1 MTAWR
6 PLRAGA
12 VLCLVLASP
21 GWAQDLDPRAYVHVP
36 IDGTFLILGFGVSE
50 GGIVTDPT
58 LPITDIQA
66 SVMTPSVGAGRSFGL
81 LGRTAQ
87 VFAVLPFSWADVSGS
102 VLGDSR
108 AARRSGLSDV
118 RLRVSWLVKGAPAS
132 TVAELRK
139 TPRRTIL
146 GVSLNVAAP
155 IGEYD
160 PEKLINLGT
169 NRWAFRP
176 EVAVSQPIGQRW
188 LLDTYAGL
196 WLFSANDEYYPGT
209 QAKTQAPMGSFQA
222 HVSYNFQPQLWAA
235 LDLTYYA
242 GGRTTVEGVRGEDLQ
257 SNVRGGFT
265 VALPV
270 GQRHSIKIAVSRG
283 AIVRRGADFITY
295 SFAWQTAWAPRPTPA
310 PRSTSQ

>member
-12 VLCLVLASP
+12 VLCLALASP

-36 IDGTFLILGFGVSE
+36 VDGTFLMWGFGVSE

-58 LPITDIQA
+58 LPVTDIQA
-66 SVMTPSVGAGRSFGL
+66 SVLTPSVGAGRSFGL
-81 LGRTAQ
+81 LDRTAQ
-87 VFAVLPFSWADVSGS
+87 VFAVMPFSWADVSGN
-102 VLGDSR
+102 VLGDER
-108 AARRSGLSDV
+108 AAQRSGLSDM
-118 RLRVSWLVKGAPAS
+118 RLRVSWLVRGAPAF
-132 TVAELRK
+132 TVAELAK
-139 TPRRTIL
+139 APRRTIL

-155 IGEYD
+155 TGQYD

-176 EVAVSQPIGQRW
+176 ELAVSQPIGQRW
-188 LLDTYAGL
+188 LFDAYAGL
-196 WLFSANDEYYPGT
+196 WLFTANNEYYPGT

-222 HVSYNFQPQLWAA
+222 HVSYNFQRLLWAA
-235 LDLTYYA
+235 LDLTYYV
-242 GGRTTVEGVRGEDLQ
+242 GGRTTVEGVRADDMQ
-257 SNVRGGFT
+257 SNARGGFT

-283 AIVRRGADFITY
+283 AIVRAGADFNSY

-310 PRSTSQ
+310 P